1 MDWGFG
7 VSLFNLVCVGV
18 VFYGFLVVLLL
29 LISKSSHR
37 TANAMLAIV
46 ILIGVWYIITSIL
59 ILTGEFVHVSYLFR
73 IGLPLYYG
81 IPPLVLLYIQSRT
94 DKNFRFRNAHY
105 LHFIPVLLAFI
116 DLLPFYLSSLSE
128 KQAAI
133 GSMSADLKLVLQSRT
148 GIIPD
153 ISHIMFRP
161 IHGIIYVIISSYL
174 LHKALQNK
182 KLRKEIE
189 AHKRLKMWLVLIT
202 VFFALIYLG
211 LLSINLIWTTLPFSS
226 QKLMFYSM
234 FPLFV
239 CILAFLGL
247 HVFLF
252 FNTHIIFGKLVPK
265 PKNHAADV
273 EKSQS
278 PTTAGGTNF
287 SEIEKIMVEEQLFKN
302 PKVTA
307 PEIANRLGM
316 PPHTFSSLLNTHY
329 GKRFPDFINM
339 YRIEY
344 VIKEFEKGS
353 NESMSIEG
361 IATEAGFA
369 SRSAF
374 YNAFKKTTGKT
385 PSEYLKR

>member
-1 MDWGFG
+1 MDGGLG
-7 VSLFNLVCVGV
+7 VSLFNLVCLGV

-29 LISKSSHR
+29 LVSKSSHR
-37 TANAMLAIV
+37 LPNIMLAIV
-46 ILIGVWYIITSIL
+46 ILIGIWYIITSIL

-94 DKNFRFRNAHY
+94 DKSFLLRNIHY
-105 LHFIPVLLAFI
+105 LHFVPVLLAVI
-116 DLLPFYLSSLSE
+116 DLMPFYLSSLSE

-133 GSMSADLKLVLQSRT
+133 GAMSADLRLILQTRT

-161 IHGIIYVIISSYL
+161 ILGIIYVVISAFT
-174 LHKALQNK
+174 LHRALENK
-182 KLRKEIE
+182 KLRKDIDT
-189 AHKRLKMWLVLIT
+189 HKSLRMWLILLT
-202 VFFALIYLG
+202 LFFGLIYGG
-211 LLSINLIWTTLPFSS
+211 LLTINFIWIALPFDS

-234 FPLFV
+234 FPLFI

-247 HVFLF
+247 HIFLF
-252 FNTHIIFGKLVPK
+252 FNIQIIFGKLPPK
-265 PKNHAADV
+265 PKIPLPNP
-273 EKSQS
+273 EKISF
-278 PTTAGGTNF
+278 PAEENNYP
-287 SEIEKIMVEEQLFKN
+287 EIEKMIMEGQLFKN

-316 PPHTFSSLLNTHY
+316 PPHTFSTILNSHY
-329 GKRFPDFINM
+329 GKRFPDFINT
-339 YRIEY
+339 YRIQY
-344 VIKEFEKGS
+344 VIKEFEKGA

-361 IATEAGFA
+361 IASEAGFA

-385 PSEYLKR
+385 PSEYLRS